1 MTARFA
7 DVLEISL
14 AMSVVLAVLLALR
27 PLLKKRLRA
36 GAFYWVWLLAALRLC
51 IPFNLSLPQA
61 PVTVEAVPRAV
72 YRVDT
77 VNSNPGNHHY
87 AALTEE
93 EAASEEAAAE
103 NRPVDGGSIQ
113 DVYTPLF
120 PLEGAVAA
128 LWLAGAG
135 AFLAWHLAK
144 YVRFRLRVRRWG
156 APAEDA
162 ALLARFEAAKA
173 ELGVKNL
180 ALLVCPAVGAPLVT
194 GFVNPALLLPRE
206 TVSDGVLQHELI
218 HTRRRDLWYK
228 LLLLLSR
235 SLHWFNP
242 LVHWM
247 AAAASRDLERSCDE
261 AAVAGRDAAF
271 RAVYGAAM
279 LDAVEEGIEARA
291 PLTTHFR
298 GGKAA
303 MKERLLSIAS
313 GGTRKKGVAL
323 VCAAALVISA
333 GAAACSL
340 GTAGEPRQLNG
351 ILDRENYALRGVG
364 EYVAAFDAA
373 GGFIV
378 DLGDLTEPGEARPP
392 AWGMIV
398 SRYDPKWSMREDRLP
413 DFAALVTTYGVEMF
427 DDDGNPVLPA
437 EAVAVTVEDLSCKI
451 EDLEP
456 DADVPLWTYK
466 VLVERADGR
475 EELHTFYLM
484 NQADPNNGIYD
495 LWFDLSQVSR
505 EEAEAVRNTLV
516 LGYDR
521 TESPDGTRLLSIQPW
536 GGDCMLYD
544 ISGEY
549 PVALGQV
556 SCSSGMSGG
565 AVHSDPLWSPDGSR
579 VAVTSTGRTIDA
591 GMSFSFP
598 IGPLPPELTHQ
609 KEGGLSGLTFA
620 ALNPEYQ
627 MGDAVGYPRCVP
639 LAWSEDGLSLQ
650 YSWAWAD
657 TEGQL
662 HEGTA
667 WYCFDENGRFTEI
680 RDVVENDV
688 YPVHG

>member
-120 PLEGAVAA
+120 TLEGAVAA

-303 MKERLLSIAS
+303 IKERLLSIAS

-323 VCAAALVISA
+323 VCAAALVDLRRGRRLFPGDGR
-333 GAAACSL
+333 GA
-340 GTAGEPRQLNG
+340 
-351 ILDRENYALRGVG
+351 
-364 EYVAAFDAA
+364 
-373 GGFIV
+373 
-378 DLGDLTEPGEARPP
+378 PP
-392 AWGMIV
+392 AQ
-398 SRYDPKWSMREDRLP
+398 RYLRPGKLRP
-413 DFAALVTTYGVEMF
+413 AGCGGV
-427 DDDGNPVLPA
+427 
-437 EAVAVTVEDLSCKI
+437 C
-451 EDLEP
+451 
-456 DADVPLWTYK
+456 
-466 VLVERADGR
+466 
-475 EELHTFYLM
+475 
-484 NQADPNNGIYD
+484 
-495 LWFDLSQVSR
+495 
-505 EEAEAVRNTLV
+505 
-516 LGYDR
+516 
-521 TESPDGTRLLSIQPW
+521 
-536 GGDCMLYD
+536 
-544 ISGEY
+544 
-549 PVALGQV
+549 
-556 SCSSGMSGG
+556 
-565 AVHSDPLWSPDGSR
+565 
-579 VAVTSTGRTIDA
+579 
-591 GMSFSFP
+591 
-598 IGPLPPELTHQ
+598 
-609 KEGGLSGLTFA
+609 GGL
-620 ALNPEYQ
+620 
-627 MGDAVGYPRCVP
+627 
-639 LAWSEDGLSLQ
+639 
-650 YSWAWAD
+650 
-657 TEGQL
+657 
-662 HEGTA
+662 
-667 WYCFDENGRFTEI
+667 
-680 RDVVENDV
+680 
-688 YPVHG
+688 

>member
-93 EAASEEAAAE
+93 EAASEEVAAE

-206 TVSDGVLQHELI
+206 TVSDGVLRHELI

-271 RAVYGAAM
+271 RAAYGAAM

-340 GTAGEPRQLNG
+340 RTAGEPRQLNG
-351 ILDRENYALRGVG
+351 IFDRENYALRGVG

-378 DLGDLTEPGEARPP
+378 DLGELTESGEAQPP
-392 AWGMIV
+392 AWGLIV
-398 SRYDPKWSMREDRLP
+398 SPYDPKWSMREDRLP
-413 DFAALVTTYGVEMF
+413 DFAALVTTYGMEMF

-437 EAVAVTVEDLSCKI
+437 EAEAVTVEDLSCKI
-451 EDLEP
+451 GDLEP
-456 DADVPLWTYK
+456 DADVPLWTYE

-484 NQADPNNGIYD
+484 NQADPNNGIYN

-505 EEAEAVRNTLV
+505 EEAEAVRNTLI

-556 SCSSGMSGG
+556 SCSSGMPDG

-579 VAVTSTGRTIDA
+579 VAVTSTGRIIDA

-609 KEGGLSGLTFA
+609 KEGGAAGLTFA

-667 WYCFDENGRFTEI
+667 WYCFDENGRFMEI

>member
-1 MTARFA
+1 M
-7 DVLEISL
+7 
-14 AMSVVLAVLLALR
+14 
-27 PLLKKRLRA
+27 
-36 GAFYWVWLLAALRLC
+36 
-51 IPFNLSLPQA
+51 
-61 PVTVEAVPRAV
+61 AVPV
-72 YRVDT
+72 
-77 VNSNPGNHHY
+77 
-87 AALTEE
+87 
-93 EAASEEAAAE
+93 
-103 NRPVDGGSIQ
+103 Q

-120 PLEGAVAA
+120 TLEGAVAA

-206 TVSDGVLQHELI
+206 TVSDGVLRHELI

-271 RAVYGAAM
+271 RAAYGAAM

-340 GTAGEPRQLNG
+340 GTAEEPRQLNG

-373 GGFIV
+373 GGFIAIWGS
-378 DLGDLTEPGEARPP
+378 DRTRRGAAAGMGDDRQPLRSEVVTAGGSPARLCRPGDHLRYGDVRRRRQSRPP
-392 AWGMIV
+392 GRGGGGDRGGTSVKLRTW
-398 SRYDPKWSMREDRLP
+398 SRMPTCLCGLTRCWWSGPTAGRSCIP
-413 DFAALVTTYGVEMF
+413 SGAG
-427 DDDGNPVLPA
+427 
-437 EAVAVTVEDLSCKI
+437 LS
-451 EDLEP
+451 
-456 DADVPLWTYK
+456 
-466 VLVERADGR
+466 
-475 EELHTFYLM
+475 
-484 NQADPNNGIYD
+484 
-495 LWFDLSQVSR
+495 
-505 EEAEAVRNTLV
+505 
-516 LGYDR
+516 
-521 TESPDGTRLLSIQPW
+521 RLL
-536 GGDCMLYD
+536 
-544 ISGEY
+544 
-549 PVALGQV
+549 
-556 SCSSGMSGG
+556 
-565 AVHSDPLWSPDGSR
+565 
-579 VAVTSTGRTIDA
+579 
-591 GMSFSFP
+591 
-598 IGPLPPELTHQ
+598 
-609 KEGGLSGLTFA
+609 GLV
-620 ALNPEYQ
+620 N
-627 MGDAVGYPRCVP
+627 
-639 LAWSEDGLSLQ
+639 LSN
-650 YSWAWAD
+650 
-657 TEGQL
+657 T
-662 HEGTA
+662 
-667 WYCFDENGRFTEI
+667 
-680 RDVVENDV
+680 
-688 YPVHG
+688 

>member
-120 PLEGAVAA
+120 TLEGAVAA

-206 TVSDGVLQHELI
+206 TVSDGVLRHELI

-303 MKERLLSIAS
+303 IKERLLSIAS

-340 GTAGEPRQLNG
+340 GTAEEPRQLNG

-364 EYVAAFDAA
+364 EYVAAPDAA

-378 DLGDLTEPGEARPP
+378 DLGIRQNP
-392 AWGMIV
+392 A
-398 SRYDPKWSMREDRLP
+398 S
-413 DFAALVTTYGVEMF
+413 AA
-427 DDDGNPVLPA
+427 
-437 EAVAVTVEDLSCKI
+437 
-451 EDLEP
+451 
-456 DADVPLWTYK
+456 
-466 VLVERADGR
+466 
-475 EELHTFYLM
+475 
-484 NQADPNNGIYD
+484 
-495 LWFDLSQVSR
+495 
-505 EEAEAVRNTLV
+505 
-516 LGYDR
+516 
-521 TESPDGTRLLSIQPW
+521 
-536 GGDCMLYD
+536 
-544 ISGEY
+544 
-549 PVALGQV
+549 
-556 SCSSGMSGG
+556 
-565 AVHSDPLWSPDGSR
+565 
-579 VAVTSTGRTIDA
+579 A
-591 GMSFSFP
+591 GM
-598 IGPLPPELTHQ
+598 GDDRQPLRSEVVNA
-609 KEGGLSGLTFA
+609 GGSPARLCR
-620 ALNPEYQ
+620 P
-627 MGDAVGYPRCVP
+627 GDHLRGGC
-639 LAWSEDGLSLQ
+639 S
-650 YSWAWAD
+650 
-657 TEGQL
+657 TT
-662 HEGTA
+662 TA
-667 WYCFDENGRFTEI
+667 IPSSRQRRWR
-680 RDVVENDV
+680 
-688 YPVHG
+688 

>member
-1 MTARFA
+1 M
-7 DVLEISL
+7 
-14 AMSVVLAVLLALR
+14 
-27 PLLKKRLRA
+27 
-36 GAFYWVWLLAALRLC
+36 
-51 IPFNLSLPQA
+51 
-61 PVTVEAVPRAV
+61 
-72 YRVDT
+72 
-77 VNSNPGNHHY
+77 
-87 AALTEE
+87 
-93 EAASEEAAAE
+93 
-103 NRPVDGGSIQ
+103 
-113 DVYTPLF
+113 
-120 PLEGAVAA
+120 
-128 LWLAGAG
+128 
-135 AFLAWHLAK
+135 
-144 YVRFRLRVRRWG
+144 
-156 APAEDA
+156 
-162 ALLARFEAAKA
+162 
-173 ELGVKNL
+173 KNL

-206 TVSDGVLQHELI
+206 TVSDGVLRHELI

-235 SLHWFNP
+235 SLHWFNS

-271 RAVYGAAM
+271 RAAYGAAM

-340 GTAGEPRQLNG
+340 RTAGEPRQLNG
-351 ILDRENYALRGVG
+351 IFDRENYALRGVG

-378 DLGDLTEPGEARPP
+378 DLGELTESGEAQPP
-392 AWGMIV
+392 AWGLIV
-398 SRYDPKWSMREDRLP
+398 SPYDPKWSMREDRLP
-413 DFAALVTTYGVEMF
+413 DFAALVTTYGMEMF

-437 EAVAVTVEDLSCKI
+437 EAEAVTVEDLSCKI

-456 DADVPLWTYK
+456 DADVPLWTYE

-484 NQADPNNGIYD
+484 NQADPNNGIYN

-505 EEAEAVRNTLV
+505 EEAEAVRNTLI

-556 SCSSGMSGG
+556 SCSSGMPGG

-591 GMSFSFP
+591 GVSFSFP

-609 KEGGLSGLTFA
+609 KEGGLAGLTFA

>member
-51 IPFNLSLPQA
+51 IPFNLSLP
-61 PVTVEAVPRAV
+61 VEAVPRAV

-93 EAASEEAAAE
+93 EAASEEVAAE

-120 PLEGAVAA
+120 TLEGAVAA

-206 TVSDGVLQHELI
+206 TVSDGVLRHELI

-247 AAAASRDLERSCDE
+247 AAVASRDLERSCDE

-271 RAVYGAAM
+271 RAAYGAAL

-298 GGKAA
+298 GGKTA

-323 VCAAALVISA
+323 VCAAALVICA

-340 GTAGEPRQLNG
+340 GERGSSASDVEIYG
-351 ILDRENYALRGVG
+351 ENYSFRCPSGLSGTYSSGG
-364 EYVAAFDAA
+364 ESLILSGSPPA
-373 GGFIV
+373 GG
-378 DLGDLTEPGEARPP
+378 L
-392 AWGMIV
+392 IV
-398 SRYDPKWSMREDRLP
+398 SPTDFLWYAEGYRRP
-413 DFAALVTTYGVEMF
+413 DFASLVTGYGVELS
-427 DDDGNPVLPA
+427 DEDGNPILPA
-437 EAVAVTVEDLSCKI
+437 EAVELTVTDDLPYLDKG
-451 EDLEP
+451 ENMQGFQW
-456 DADVPLWTYK
+456 PLYTYE

-475 EELHTFYLM
+475 EELHTFYVM
-484 NQADPNNGIYD
+484 DQAAAGNGVYD

-521 TESPDGTRLLSIQPW
+521 TDSPDGTRLLSIQPW

-544 ISGEY
+544 ISGEH

-556 SCSSGMSGG
+556 SCSSGMPGG

>member
-120 PLEGAVAA
+120 TLEGAVAA

-271 RAVYGAAM
+271 RAVYDSAKVDFDLKEVSFTDAAGVLNQTRYTQPCM
-279 LDAVEEGIEARA
+279 VAFAAGLTAVLAQGQIDMRA
-291 PLTTHFR
+291 
-298 GGKAA
+298 
-303 MKERLLSIAS
+303 LSIAETKDFGIVRMIVDDVYDTTTVLKDAGFIHS
-313 GGTRKKGVAL
+313 LTPVLGVAIPDEPGGL
-323 VCAAALVISA
+323 DQVLRVLAEAQVNVEYMYAFLGGRNADHAYMIFRVADPEKAAAALAARGIHVVDQEEIS
-333 GAAACSL
+333 
-340 GTAGEPRQLNG
+340 QL
-351 ILDRENYALRGVG
+351 
-364 EYVAAFDAA
+364 
-373 GGFIV
+373 
-378 DLGDLTEPGEARPP
+378 
-392 AWGMIV
+392 
-398 SRYDPKWSMREDRLP
+398 
-413 DFAALVTTYGVEMF
+413 
-427 DDDGNPVLPA
+427 
-437 EAVAVTVEDLSCKI
+437 
-451 EDLEP
+451 
-456 DADVPLWTYK
+456 
-466 VLVERADGR
+466 
-475 EELHTFYLM
+475 
-484 NQADPNNGIYD
+484 
-495 LWFDLSQVSR
+495 
-505 EEAEAVRNTLV
+505 
-516 LGYDR
+516 
-521 TESPDGTRLLSIQPW
+521 
-536 GGDCMLYD
+536 
-544 ISGEY
+544 
-549 PVALGQV
+549 
-556 SCSSGMSGG
+556 
-565 AVHSDPLWSPDGSR
+565 
-579 VAVTSTGRTIDA
+579 
-591 GMSFSFP
+591 
-598 IGPLPPELTHQ
+598 
-609 KEGGLSGLTFA
+609 
-620 ALNPEYQ
+620 
-627 MGDAVGYPRCVP
+627 
-639 LAWSEDGLSLQ
+639 
-650 YSWAWAD
+650 
-657 TEGQL
+657 
-662 HEGTA
+662 
-667 WYCFDENGRFTEI
+667 
-680 RDVVENDV
+680 
-688 YPVHG
+688 

>member
-1 MTARFA
+1 MREFLSGLFEVSLTMGAVTALLLILSPVWKRRF
-7 DVLEISL
+7 
-14 AMSVVLAVLLALR
+14 R
-27 PLLKKRLRA
+27 PQWRCWA
-36 GAFYWVWLLAALRLC
+36 WLLVALRLAV
-51 IPFNLSLPQA
+51 PFNVSLPRAPVVLEAPAPAAVSAAWVEEGGFQGVELTARTLPPGEAAPEAVGRGLSLTTA
-61 PVTVEAVPRAV
+61 ELAFAVWA
-72 YRVDT
+72 
-77 VNSNPGNHHY
+77 
-87 AALTEE
+87 
-93 EAASEEAAAE
+93 
-103 NRPVDGGSIQ
+103 
-113 DVYTPLF
+113 
-120 PLEGAVAA
+120 AVAA
-128 LWLAGAG
+128 GVLAGRLLRYAAFRRRTARWCTPAG
-135 AFLAWHLAK
+135 AYEGVPVYAC
-144 YVRFRLRVRRWG
+144 
-156 APAEDA
+156 
-162 ALLARFEAAKA
+162 ALLSS
-173 ELGVKNL
+173 
-180 ALLVCPAVGAPLVT
+180 
-194 GFVNPALLLPRE
+194 PALTGLLRPRILLPE
-206 TVSDGVLQHELI
+206 GVEEERRAFALAHEAM
-218 HTRRRDLWYK
+218 HARRRDLWRK
-228 LLLLLSR
+228 ALLLWVCA
-235 SLHWFNP
+235 LHWFNP

-271 RAVYGAAM
+271 RAAYGAAL

-298 GGKAA
+298 GGKTA

-378 DLGDLTEPGEARPP
+378 DLGDPTEPGEARPP

-398 SRYDPKWSMREDRLP
+398 SRYDPKWSVREDRLP
-413 DFAALVTTYGVEMF
+413 DFAALVTTYGMEMF

-521 TESPDGTRLLSIQPW
+521 TDSPDGTRLLSIQPW

-579 VAVTSTGRTIDA
+579 VAVTSTGRIIDA

-609 KEGGLSGLTFA
+609 KEGGLAGLTFA

>member
-87 AALTEE
+87 AALIEE
-93 EAASEEAAAE
+93 EAASEEVAAE
-103 NRPVDGGSIQ
+103 NGPVDGGSIQ

-120 PLEGAVAA
+120 TLEGAV
-128 LWLAGAG
+128 
-135 AFLAWHLAK
+135 
-144 YVRFRLRVRRWG
+144 
-156 APAEDA
+156 A

-206 TVSDGVLQHELI
+206 TVSDGVLRHELI

-235 SLHWFNP
+235 SLHWVNP

-247 AAAASRDLERSCDE
+247 AAVASRDLERSCDE

-271 RAVYGAAM
+271 RAAYGAAL

-303 MKERLLSIAS
+303 MKERLLSIAL

-340 GTAGEPRQLNG
+340 GERGSSASDVEIYG
-351 ILDRENYALRGVG
+351 ENY
-364 EYVAAFDAA
+364 
-373 GGFIV
+373 
-378 DLGDLTEPGEARPP
+378 
-392 AWGMIV
+392 
-398 SRYDPKWSMREDRLP
+398 
-413 DFAALVTTYGVEMF
+413 
-427 DDDGNPVLPA
+427 
-437 EAVAVTVEDLSCKI
+437 
-451 EDLEP
+451 
-456 DADVPLWTYK
+456 
-466 VLVERADGR
+466 
-475 EELHTFYLM
+475 
-484 NQADPNNGIYD
+484 
-495 LWFDLSQVSR
+495 
-505 EEAEAVRNTLV
+505 
-516 LGYDR
+516 
-521 TESPDGTRLLSIQPW
+521 
-536 GGDCMLYD
+536 
-544 ISGEY
+544 
-549 PVALGQV
+549 
-556 SCSSGMSGG
+556 
-565 AVHSDPLWSPDGSR
+565 
-579 VAVTSTGRTIDA
+579 
-591 GMSFSFP
+591 SFRCPS
-598 IGPLPPELTHQ
+598 
-609 KEGGLSGLTFA
+609 GLSGTYSSGGE
-620 ALNPEYQ
+620 ALI
-627 MGDAVGYPRCVP
+627 
-639 LAWSEDGLSLQ
+639 LSA
-650 YSWAWAD
+650 SPPA
-657 TEGQL
+657 
-662 HEGTA
+662 
-667 WYCFDENGRFTEI
+667 
-680 RDVVENDV
+680 
-688 YPVHG
+688 